1 MRKTRTVLLVFIILL
16 PFGLF
21 SYTGIWKRNKTLHPP
36 KQETS
41 YTATGKT
48 KEKLAEKVAVAKS
61 FVQKKNYNENTCFL
75 IDMSLPS
82 GQNRF
87 FIYDLK
93 NDSVRDAG
101 LVAHGNCYQNWL
113 EGRQYSN
120 QVGSGCTS
128 LGKYRVANSYNGKF
142 GLSFKLHGLDSTNNK
157 AFERYVVLHFH
168 SCVPDTE
175 VTDEICQS
183 NGCPTVSPG
192 FLIKLK
198 EIINHSS
205 KPVLLWIYE

>member
-1 MRKTRTVLLVFIILL
+1 MLLLIFLLLVS
-16 PFGLF
+16 F
-21 SYTGIWKRNKTLHPP
+21 SWFSFSGTWKRTRALYLP
-36 KQETS
+36 KQKTT
-41 YTATGKT
+41 YTKT
-48 KEKLAEKVAVAKS
+48 PVLNAKLEEKVAAAKS
-61 FVQKKNYNENTCFL
+61 FVQKKNFNETTCFL
-75 IDMSLPS
+75 IDMSLSS

-93 NDSVRDAG
+93 KDSLLNSG

-113 EGRQYSN
+113 QGRQYSN
-120 QVGSGCTS
+120 RVGSGCTS
-128 LGKYRVANSYNGKF
+128 LGKYKIANSYNGKF

-157 AFERYVVLHFH
+157 AFERYVVLHSH

-175 VTDEICQS
+175 VSDEICQS

-192 FLIKLK
+192 FLNKLK
-198 EIINHSS
+198 EIISHSS

>member
-1 MRKTRTVLLVFIILL
+1 MLKLRTVLPVFIIPLS
-16 PFGLF
+16 FGLF
-21 SYTGIWKRNKTLHPP
+21 SYTGIWKRNKAIHLP
-36 KQETS
+36 KQTTS
-41 YTATGKT
+41 YPATDKT

-93 NDSVRDAG
+93 KDSVRDAG

-113 EGRQYSN
+113 QGRQYSN

-128 LGKYRVANSYNGKF
+128 LGKYRIANSYNGKF
-142 GLSFKLHGLDSTNNK
+142 GLSFKLHGLDSTNS
-157 AFERYVVLHFH
+157 R
-168 SCVPDTE
+168 
-175 VTDEICQS
+175 
-183 NGCPTVSPG
+183 VSKGILTPC
-192 FLIKLK
+192 
-198 EIINHSS
+198 SS
-205 KPVLLWIYE
+205 QNRT